1 MRRISLSEIKKQELE
16 QKLAEGFGDDADS
29 QHMLSDLILLMV
41 EKTLQEILKAEQSE
55 VLGHER
61 YEHGEQATTV
71 PNVLQ
76 AEAVCITQLSQVTRI
91 QAARES
97 DRRSKVQRLD

>member
-1 MRRISLSEIKKQELE
+1 MRRISLSEMKKQEPE

-55 VLGHER
+55 VLGRER

-71 PNVLQ
+71 HRNGYEPGTLKT
-76 AEAVCITQLSQVTRI
+76 AETVYCA
-91 QAARES
+91 
-97 DRRSKVQRLD
+97 